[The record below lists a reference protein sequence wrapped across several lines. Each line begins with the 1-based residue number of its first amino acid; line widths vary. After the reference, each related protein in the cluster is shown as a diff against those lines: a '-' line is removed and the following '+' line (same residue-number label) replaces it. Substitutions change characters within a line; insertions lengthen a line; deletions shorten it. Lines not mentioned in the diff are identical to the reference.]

1 MNLLLDTHLILWT
14 ADDSPRLSHAARGL
28 IGDPAN
34 TLHFSAISI
43 WEIGI
48 KRKLDRPDFQFD
60 PNRFRDLLRLAHYVE
75 IDFTSAH
82 GLAVLDLP
90 LLHRDPFDRALI
102 AQAACEGLT
111 LLSSDRHITQYRGPV
126 LEV

>member
-14 ADDSPRLSHAARGL
+14 AIGSPKLSPSARAL
-28 IGDPAN
+28 IGDASN

-48 KRKLDRPDFQFD
+48 KRKLERQDFQFE
-60 PNRFRDLLRLAHYVE
+60 PQRIRDRLLLNLYVE
-75 IDFTSAH
+75 IDFTSEH
-82 GLAVLDLP
+82 GLAVQALP

-102 AQAACEGLT
+102 AQAVCEGLT
-111 LLSSDRHITQYRGPV
+111 LLSSDARIAQYKGPV
-126 LEV
+126 VTV